1 MSSYVG
7 STPSIYSRAPAR
19 RAPRRGRGFFDSVL
33 SVAKPIAQSGAIG
46 NLAGLANPKL
56 GGVLKAVG
64 LGRRRRAPRRRGA
77 GFLDSLGSVGKALLP
92 ALAPIARS
100 GAIGNIAGLINPKLG
115 NATKAVGLGR
125 KRRVRRRA
133 PRMGAGT
140 IGQLLGTAG
149 ALAGAFGLGRKR
161 RVRRRM

>member
-19 RAPRRGRGFFDSVL
+19 RAPRRGRGFL
-33 SVAKPIAQSGAIG
+33 STLGSIAKPIAQSGAIG
-46 NLAGLANPKL
+46 NLAGLANPKI

-77 GFLDSLGSVGKALLP
+77 GFLDALGSVGKALLP

-100 GAIGNIAGLINPKLG
+100 GVIGNLAGMVDPRLG
-115 NATKAVGLGR
+115 GVTKAVGLGR
-125 KRRVRRRA
+125 RRRVRRR
-133 PRMGAGT
+133 GAGPIAQG
-140 IGQLLGTAG
+140 IGGLSAIAG
-149 ALAGAFGLGRKR
+149 ALGFGRRR